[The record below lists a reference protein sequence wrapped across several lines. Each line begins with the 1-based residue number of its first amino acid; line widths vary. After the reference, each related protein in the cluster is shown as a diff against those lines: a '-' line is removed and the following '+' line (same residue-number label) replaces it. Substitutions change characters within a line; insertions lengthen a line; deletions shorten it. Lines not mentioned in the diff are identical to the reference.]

1 MKMKI
6 CDLEIPKDVEI
17 AQKLT
22 SEEHRANNKNI
33 NRNIKTM
40 DRINS
45 GFHEKNAKNQQVNDR
60 DRWRKER
67 AIKYKKPKTRG
78 DKGANLRRK

>member
-1 MKMKI
+1 
-6 CDLEIPKDVEI
+6 
-17 AQKLT
+17 
-22 SEEHRANNKNI
+22 
-33 NRNIKTM
+33 M